1 MKHPVEHFLV
11 AAIGAVSSVIMP
23 LFSGVMTYAAVPVAQ
38 AAPPAAFVWN
48 TAFFLDMLVIFVL
61 GLIGGLL
68 SIVGLPIPVRTFKE
82 GCVRVLV
89 AGAVAAVATGLM
101 LSYLPVDG
109 GNPAVRC
116 GVGALMGFL
125 SYPLIRLVGERGV
138 GWLMKYLKVPE
149 DKTGG
154 DRP

>member
-1 MKHPVEHFLV
+1 MLKHPVEHFLV
-11 AAIGAVSSVIMP
+11 ALIGGISSMTFP
-23 LFSGVMTYAAVPVAQ
+23 LFTSAEPAPIAQ

-68 SIVGLPIPVRTFKE
+68 SIVGLPIPVRSFKE